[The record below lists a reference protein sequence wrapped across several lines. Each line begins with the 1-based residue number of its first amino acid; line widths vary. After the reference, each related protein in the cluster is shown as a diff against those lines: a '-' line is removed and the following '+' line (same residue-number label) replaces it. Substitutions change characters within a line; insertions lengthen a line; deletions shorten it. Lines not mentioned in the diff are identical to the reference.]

1 MTKEIDIL
9 KREIETTDAM
19 AMISACLGKPANDPK
34 VFKFIASAMMYIQS
48 KVGTKGDVSKCTKQ
62 SIISSLID
70 AATAGLA
77 VDNRHYACLIA
88 YKDNAAGTL
97 VCSYQ
102 PEWRG
107 YVAKIKEAD
116 HSAKVTSALIYKGD
130 RFSHVSK
137 NGEAFYTHERDNSIA
152 DKIEDMTGAY
162 CYIKTD
168 TGSSIEVMSR
178 FELDKV
184 RKSSKAGFAYI
195 WNDWPHEQYKK
206 TITRRG
212 CKMGFTEA
220 VADLDAMD
228 NKMYISSLETDGETV
243 TEISKSPQRKIT
255 AQAAPKEIE
264 NSGRNENKELIPE
277 EIEAKAAEAKARL
290 HAEDGPKSEP
300 AKAQA
305 PSDGV
310 KLAKGC
316 MTYRTKP
323 NAGGYAVYC
332 IDGQQDE
339 NGKDMRFSTKD
350 PEVMATLNAHYEKEE
365 AVGIEYVIVVG
376 EKYTNY
382 NIVGLV
388 SVE

>member
-1 MTKEIDIL
+1 MTKEIEIL
-9 KREIETTDAM
+9 KKEIETTDAM

-62 SIISSLID
+62 SIITSLID

-152 DKIEDMTGAY
+152 DRIEDMTGAY

-228 NKMYISSLETDGETV
+228 NKMYVSSLDTTSEAAP
-243 TEISKSPQRKIT
+243 EISKSPQRKISAT
-255 AQAAPKEIE
+255 EAPKEIE
-264 NSGRNENKELIPE
+264 QEKKKEPE
-277 EIEAKAAEAKARL
+277 PTAEDLAAKAENAKEQYKATEAT
-290 HAEDGPKSEP
+290 KSAP
-300 AKAQA
+300 AKAQGL
-305 PSDGV
+305 PDGL
-310 KLAKGC
+310 KAKGII
-316 MTYRTKP
+316 TNVGAP
-323 NAGGYAVYC
+323 NGGGYVSIAVVGYQRE
-332 IDGQQDE
+332 D
-339 NGKDMRFSTKD
+339 GKDKLFSTKNERILGAISEHVAAGTPIEFIYTD
-350 PEVMATLNAHYEKEE
+350 NANPRFASSITE
-365 AVGIEYVIVVG
+365 
-376 EKYTNY
+376 
-382 NIVGLV
+382 LV
-388 SVE
+388 A